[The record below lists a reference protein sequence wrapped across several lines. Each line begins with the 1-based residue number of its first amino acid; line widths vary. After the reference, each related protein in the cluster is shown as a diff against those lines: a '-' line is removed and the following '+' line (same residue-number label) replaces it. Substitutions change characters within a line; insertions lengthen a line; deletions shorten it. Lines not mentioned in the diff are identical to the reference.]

1 MRKLASIVRISSILP
16 IDGADKIELAR
27 MEGKGWQC
35 VVGKGEFVPGDVAVY
50 FEIDSLLP
58 IKKPFTF
65 LPESII
71 KISADGTQGYRIR
84 TIRLRGQLSQGLLMP
99 LEKLGLEDAGFGRV
113 VLVNGS
119 YGYVYRV
126 GDDVTALLGVSLY
139 EQPLPITF
147 GGDAYCALHGIPKTD
162 QERIQNI
169 PGVLEHFNCEEWE
182 ITEKLDGTSCTFY
195 YSGELEP
202 KFGVAS
208 RSFVLKDGS
217 NIYWQMAKK
226 YGMEERLKHWEGFA
240 VQGEICGPNIQ
251 KNPLALPSHEFFVFD
266 IFDIK
271 RQEYVSSWVRQ
282 QMVEALSLKHVPII
296 ATTAKTFSME
306 EILQFADGPSL
317 LNGDKDREG
326 IVFKRLDQSGCN
338 YMIPVKYTS
347 FKVISNKYLTKCE

>member
-71 KISADGTQGYRIR
+71 KMSADGKQGYRIR
-84 TIRLRGQLSQGLLMP
+84 TIRLRGQLSQGLLIP
-99 LEKLGLEDAGFGRV
+99 FEKLGLDSKV
-113 VLVNGS
+113 CCI
-119 YGYVYRV
+119 
-126 GDDVTALLGVSLY
+126 GDDVTEALGVSLY
-139 EQPLPITF
+139 EQPLPFTF
-147 GGDAYCALHGIPKTD
+147 GGDAYCALHGIPRTD

-202 KFGVAS
+202 QFGVAN
-208 RSFVLKDGS
+208 RSLVLKDGS

-226 YGMEERLKHWEGFA
+226 YGMEEKLKTVENYA
-240 VQGEICGPNIQ
+240 IQGEICGPHIQ
-251 KNPLALPSHEFFVFD
+251 KNPLALPSHEFFAFD

-271 RQEYVSSWVRQ
+271 RQEYVSGWVRQ
-282 QMVEALSLKHVPII
+282 QMVEALGLKHVPII
-296 ATTAKTFSME
+296 ATTAQTFDMDG
-306 EILQFADGPSL
+306 ILKFADGPSL
-317 LNGDKDREG
+317 LSEGKDREG
-326 IVFKRLDQSGCN
+326 VVFKRLEQEFF
-338 YMIPVKYTS
+338 PRS
-347 FKVISNKYLTKCE
+347 FKAISNSYLCK